1 VAIRWTVQK
10 GVMAI
15 PRSSSP
21 EHRAE
26 NLLALEGDD
35 LSPED
40 MAALDALDENYANY
54 WWLEA
59 SDATL

>member
-1 VAIRWTVQK
+1 VQK
-10 GVMAI
+10 GLIAI
-15 PRSSSP
+15 PRSSSA

-26 NLLALEGDD
+26 NLQALEGDD
-35 LSPED
+35 LSAED
-40 MAALDALDENYANY
+40 IVALDALDQNHPYY

>member
-1 VAIRWTVQK
+1 
-10 GVMAI
+10 MAI
-15 PRSSSP
+15 PRSSSA

-26 NLLALEGDD
+26 NLQALEGDD

-40 MAALDALDENYANY
+40 MAALDSLDKNYANY